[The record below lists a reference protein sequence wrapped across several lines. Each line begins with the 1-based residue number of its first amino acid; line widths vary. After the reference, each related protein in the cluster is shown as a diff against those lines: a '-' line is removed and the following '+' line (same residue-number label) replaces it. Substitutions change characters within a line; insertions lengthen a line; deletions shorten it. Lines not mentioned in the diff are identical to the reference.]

1 MCQVGTFT
9 KLAVGVGVGEGPLFG
24 VGDGEAAL
32 TPPQP
37 ATASTAA
44 AVAIMIA
51 NFWRRNDGREEEIW
65 EVMSNVELTAD
76 FMARYPFQHAKV
88 REELRIL
95 RFLWR
100 FSRDQLWRP
109 LIYIGRDAAV
119 LGRDAPAAGL
129 SNDLVRVAISSE
141 N

>member
-1 MCQVGTFT
+1 MLTV
-9 KLAVGVGVGEGPLFG
+9 LAAGVGEGPLFG
-24 VGDGEAAL
+24 VGEGEAAF

-37 ATASTAA
+37 ATASTVAEM
-44 AVAIMIA
+44 AIMIA
-51 NFWRRNDGREEEIW
+51 IFWRRSDGREEKIR

-76 FMARYPFQHAKV
+76 CMARYPFQYAKV

-109 LIYIGRDAAV
+109 LIYIAKDAAALDRDASAC
-119 LGRDAPAAGL
+119 
-129 SNDLVRVAISSE
+129 RVK
-141 N
+141 